1 MPRFFEKFRGNA
13 LKQNLIWQEC
23 DTLFPFKCDQ
33 CKRELQGKRF
43 LASSLV
49 NHSHQAVACLCPDC
63 REGKDVN
70 RVKQPKLSERRKTL
84 D

>member
-1 MPRFFEKFRGNA
+1 MVRAFDKFKGNPIKA
-13 LKQNLIWQEC
+13 NVIWQEC
-23 DTLFPFKCDQ
+23 DSLFPFQCDQ

-49 NHSHQAVACLCPDC
+49 NHSHNAVACLCPDC
-63 REGKDVN
+63 KEGKDVH
-70 RVKQPKLSERRKTL
+70 RVKQPKLSERRTSL